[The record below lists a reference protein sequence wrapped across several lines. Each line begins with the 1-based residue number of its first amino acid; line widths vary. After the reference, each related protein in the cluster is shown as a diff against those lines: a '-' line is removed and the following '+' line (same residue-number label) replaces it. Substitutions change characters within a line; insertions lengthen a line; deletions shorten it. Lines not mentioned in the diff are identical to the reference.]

1 MADKARQYKRS
12 TVRRLDTLSANECA
26 DPECD
31 RKLIA
36 KDGETIVSKICHIEA
51 ASKNGPR
58 FNSEM
63 NDDDRR
69 HFDNLI
75 LLCDECHNIIDNPE
89 NEDKYPVSLLQ
100 SWKKMHENKSQQ
112 RILVKNSG
120 LINQAI
126 DGIADLEFEEM
137 NQDLDS
143 LTPFNITDKI
153 SHNAIKR
160 NKSLIEEYG
169 KYYPKINSLYR
180 ELEKQ
185 GSFKKE
191 KLLRNIKQ
199 LYIRIK
205 GQYVLDSSNE
215 LQSIQDNAD
224 NIIEDIENKLLEF
237 VDNKHS
243 QKDDIAFAIPIVMV
257 DAFMRCKIL
266 EKPDSK

>member
-1 MADKARQYKRS
+1 M
-12 TVRRLDTLSANECA
+12 T
-26 DPECD
+26 
-31 RKLIA
+31 
-36 KDGETIVSKICHIEA
+36 
-51 ASKNGPR
+51 
-58 FNSEM
+58 
-63 NDDDRR
+63 
-69 HFDNLI
+69 
-75 LLCDECHNIIDNPE
+75 
-89 NEDKYPVSLLQ
+89 
-100 SWKKMHENKSQQ
+100 
-112 RILVKNSG
+112 
-120 LINQAI
+120 
-126 DGIADLEFEEM
+126 
-137 NQDLDS
+137 QDLDG

-153 SHNAIKR
+153 SHNALKR

-237 VDNKHS
+237 VDNRHS

-266 EKPDSK
+266 EKPDNK